1 MKNKKRKNALAEAV
15 KSKKPEV
22 VKSQEA
28 EVVMS
33 QEAEVMKS
41 QEAEVVWDHIQYDRE
56 LYNAKKIGP
65 EKMSDDALLSFCH
78 GVSGYY
84 YGHFWADARP
94 FFQELWRRIEAGN
107 LRMSKSEACRRIGC
121 TRQWANEIVSG
132 RADEH
137 REASAKAKEAK
148 GGKLLSAASVSTA
161 LLTDDEYVD
170 EISKHAFATLEPLLQ
185 SNNWER
191 YRTICEELAK
201 QFEDASKTT
210 PTGKARA
217 AGAGTN

>member
-1 MKNKKRKNALAEAV
+1 MTIKKRKKALAETA

-28 EVVMS
+28 EVV
-33 QEAEVMKS
+33 
-41 QEAEVVWDHIQYDRE
+41 WDYIDYDRE
-56 LYNAKKIGP
+56 LYKAKQIGP
-65 EKMSDDALLSFCH
+65 EKMSDDALLSSCH

-107 LRMSKSEACRRIGC
+107 LRMSKSEVCRRIGC

-148 GGKLLSAASVSTA
+148 TGKLLSAVSASTA

-191 YRTICEELAK
+191 YRTVCEELAK
-201 QFEDASKTT
+201 QFREASKTQ
-210 PTGKARA
+210 PAAKARA
-217 AGAGTN
+217 AGAD